1 MNDRNLAFQY
11 ALMHSKTNYNKTIM
25 KKKIFFLS
33 TLLALG
39 FSGCSNE
46 ENIETG
52 NSEEIRVAVTFDIGT
67 TTRAIDDSYLKEVTL
82 YTFKADGE
90 FVDAQTTTMNGGS
103 ITFPGKGSYLI
114 EAIAN
119 ENSDKLQ
126 GLKDYEDFKTRTTV
140 YDNATA
146 GRLQMR
152 DVQTAELTNVS
163 PRPSIHFS
171 MRRLVSRINIVNNVE
186 GFVLTKATLAG
197 AMKQSYFYKSEDE
210 SMDYWN
216 LNPEETEDKT
226 VTAFT
231 PSQADGNTYNS
242 VFYVYECPNDQCELA
257 LDVEGTI
264 DGIEHAVPTL
274 DKEAFL
280 NDKQHAPLRRNAQ
293 YTVELN
299 EVDGA
304 IVATL
309 EVSDWDEG
317 EETEG
322 AIVSPNNGNT
332 IEVTVEPAET
342 TGGEYTIAD
351 EAERKVEDL
360 AVYLFDAA
368 GKLEKAHTG
377 LLSEPWTPEST
388 GKGQKITLNNI
399 LTKEAKTLYIVAN
412 AAANKTASLENLA
425 ADITASDFE
434 ALMATAATG
443 NLSCP
448 LLMFKKVEISAEE
461 WTEDVV
467 KVSAVL
473 ERAAARIDLR
483 VKVESGFI
491 PETVKLVNANN
502 QSLVIAST
510 AAAATDPLT
519 LEATVK
525 TSEAKEGYLDYP
537 QLFYTY
543 SIGSTEGMYL
553 LLEGTQQSGDN
564 TAQAIYKKPL
574 SEMEFNAI
582 AHNTCYT
589 ITIEDVKNVPL
600 VTEGGVSGGVADD
613 D

>member
-1 MNDRNLAFQY
+1 
-11 ALMHSKTNYNKTIM
+11 M

-103 ITFPGKGSYLI
+103 ITFPDKGSYLI

-140 YDNATA
+140 YANATTDH
-146 GRLQMR
+146 LQMR

-231 PSQADGNTYNS
+231 PSQTGGNTYNS
-242 VFYVYECPNDQCELA
+242 VFYVYECPNDQCKLA

-309 EVSDWDEG
+309 KVSDWDEG
-317 EETEG
+317 KETEG

-342 TGGEYTIAD
+342 TGEDYTIAD

-377 LLSEPWTPEST
+377 LLSAGWTPEST
-388 GKGQKITLNNI
+388 ADGQKITLNNI

-412 AAANKTASLENLA
+412 AAANNTASLESLA

-448 LLMFKKVEISAEE
+448 LLMFKKVEISTEK
-461 WTEDVV
+461 WTEDVAQ
-467 KVSAVL
+467 VSAVL
-473 ERAAARIDLR
+473 ERAAARVDLR
-483 VKVESGFI
+483 VNLKSGFT
-491 PETVKLVNANN
+491 PETVKLVNAND
-502 QSLVIAST
+502 QSFVIASA
-510 AAAATDPLT
+510 AAAATAPLT
-519 LEATVK
+519 LEAIVNK
-525 TSEAKEGYLDYP
+525 PEAKDGYLDYP

-543 SIGSTEGMYL
+543 SIESTEGMYL

-574 SEMEFNAI
+574 SEMGFNAI

-589 ITIEDVKNVPL
+589 ITIEDVENVPL
-600 VTEGGVSGGVADD
+600 VMEGGVSGGVAGDD
-613 D
+613 

>member
-1 MNDRNLAFQY
+1 
-11 ALMHSKTNYNKTIM
+11 M
-25 KKKIFFLS
+25 KKQIFFLS
-33 TLLALG
+33 ALLALG

-67 TTRAIDDSYLKEVTL
+67 TTRAIDDSYLNEVTL

-103 ITFPGKGSYLI
+103 ITFRDKGSYLI

-119 ENSDKLQ
+119 EESELQ

-140 YDNATA
+140 YANATTDH
-146 GRLQMR
+146 LQMR
-152 DVQTAELTNVS
+152 DVQTAELTNVN

-186 GFVLTKATLAG
+186 DFVLTEAKLTG

-210 SMDYWN
+210 TMDYWN
-216 LNPEETEDKT
+216 LEKTEDKT
-226 VTAFT
+226 VTTFT
-231 PSQADGNTYNS
+231 PSTTGSNTYNS
-242 VFYVYECPNDQCELA
+242 VFYVYECPNDQCNLA
-257 LDVEGTI
+257 LDVKGTI
-264 DGIEHAVPTL
+264 NGIEHAVPTL
-274 DKEAFL
+274 NKDAFL
-280 NDKQHAPLRRNAQ
+280 NDKQHAPLRRNTQ

-360 AVYLFDAA
+360 AVYLFDAS

-377 LLSEPWTPEST
+377 LLPDGAWTPEST
-388 GKGQKITLNNI
+388 GKGQKVTLNNI

-412 AAANKTASLENLA
+412 AAANKTTSLENLA
-425 ADITASDFE
+425 ADITASGFE

-448 LLMFKKVEISAEE
+448 LLMFKKVAISDEG
-461 WTEDVV
+461 WTEDVAQ
-467 KVSAVL
+467 VSAIL

-483 VKVESGFI
+483 VKVESGFT
-491 PETVKLVNANN
+491 PKTVKLVGAND
-502 QSLVIAST
+502 QSFVIAST
-510 AAAATDPLT
+510 AVATTTPFT
-519 LEATVK
+519 LEATVN
-525 TSEAKEGYLDYP
+525 TPEAKDGYLNYP

-553 LLEGTQQSGDN
+553 LLEGTQKSGSN
-564 TAQAIYKKPL
+564 TTAKAIYKKPL
-574 SEMEFNAI
+574 NEMTGFNKI
-582 AHNTCYT
+582 DHNTCYT
-589 ITIEDVKNVPL
+589 ITIDDVEGVPL
-600 VTEGGVSGGVADD
+600 VAGGEISGGVVEDN
-613 D
+613 

>member
-1 MNDRNLAFQY
+1 
-11 ALMHSKTNYNKTIM
+11 M

-67 TTRAIDDSYLKEVTL
+67 TTRAIDDSYLNEVTL

-126 GLKDYEDFKTRTTV
+126 DLEDYDDFKTRTTV

-186 GFVLTKATLAG
+186 GFVLTKAKLAG

-216 LNPEETEDKT
+216 LNPEDTEDKT
-226 VTAFT
+226 VTTFT
-231 PSQADGNTYNS
+231 PSQAGGNTYNS

-377 LLSEPWTPEST
+377 LLPDGWTPEST
-388 GKGQKITLNNI
+388 ADGQKITLNNI
-399 LTKEAKTLYIVAN
+399 LTKEDKTLYIVAN
-412 AAANKTASLENLA
+412 AAVNKTASLENLA

-502 QSLVIAST
+502 QSLVIASA
-510 AAAATDPLT
+510 AAAATAPLT
-519 LEATVK
+519 LEATVE
-525 TSEAKEGYLDYP
+525 TPEAKEGYLDYP

-553 LLEGTQQSGDN
+553 LLEGTQQSDDN

-574 SEMEFNAI
+574 SEMKLNAI

-589 ITIEDVKNVPL
+589 ITIEDVENVPL
-600 VTEGGVSGGVADD
+600 VMEGGVSGGVAGDD
-613 D
+613 